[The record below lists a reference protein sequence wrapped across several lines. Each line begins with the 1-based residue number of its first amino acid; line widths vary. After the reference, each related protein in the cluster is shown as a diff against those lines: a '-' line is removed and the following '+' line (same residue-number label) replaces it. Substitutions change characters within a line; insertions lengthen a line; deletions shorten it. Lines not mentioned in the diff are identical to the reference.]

1 MLLSSEDYRFPP
13 PEQSDSQGLLAIGG
27 DLSPERILA
36 AYRQGIFPWFEPG
49 GPILWWS
56 PQPRLILKPERFK
69 LARSLKQALKKNHS
83 LTIDQA
89 FAAVIRACA
98 QAEGRI
104 NHTWISD
111 EMCEAYTKLHQMGY
125 AHSFEIWSENKLVGG
140 LYGLSLGRA
149 FFGESMFHYQR
160 DASKMAMYYLCQ
172 TLVSWQFDFI
182 DCQLPTTHLASLG
195 AEVIARREFL
205 KLLEKTLEH
214 PTRQGFWELTK

>member
-1 MLLSSEDYRFPP
+1 MSSEDYHFPH

-36 AYRQGIFPWFEPG
+36 AYQRGIFPWFESG

-56 PQPRLILKPERFK
+56 PHPRLILRPECFN
-69 LARSLKQALKKNHS
+69 LSRSLKQALKRPHS

-89 FAAVIRACA
+89 FATVIRSCA

-104 NHTWISD
+104 NHTWITD
-111 EMCEAYTKLHQMGY
+111 EMCEAYTKLHEMGY

-140 LYGLSLGRA
+140 LYGLSLGQA

-160 DASKMAMYYLCQ
+160 DASKMAMFYLCQ
-172 TLVSWQFDFI
+172 TLASWKFDFI
-182 DCQLPTTHLASLG
+182 DCQLPTTHLQSLG

-205 KLLEKTLEH
+205 KRLENTLKH
-214 PTRQGFWELTK
+214 PTRLGFWELTK